1 MEREADLSLRS
12 LAFCDRRAVPLCEPG
27 WADLG
32 EEDFLQISVFRSL
45 GKERRGGVS
54 LIKMKTIS
62 DLILKHAE
70 TFYST

>member
-12 LAFCDRRAVPLCEPG
+12 LAFRDRRAVPLCEPG

-45 GKERRGGVS
+45 GKERGGGAF
-54 LIKMKTIS
+54 L
-62 DLILKHAE
+62 
-70 TFYST
+70 